1 MTISITLRWHRRT
14 ALAVAALS
22 LAAGAVLAQYPGH
35 IDTEK
40 KKEAANTKLRSIA
53 VLEWTGDRERPSAT
67 RLVPVSLF
75 DGERLQDGGLYLARP
90 VPLALDSGTE
100 YEVESSGVPQGWFDL
115 DGARQI
121 GHDWFGFGKWKPYY
135 PPAPKKPRTTH
146 QKVTVVGSKPAD
158 DRPHFKRREET
169 ETPQGG
175 ATPDTANN
183 GSANKRSADQQ
194 SANDGG
200 SNSTAGASEQI
211 DPNRPRLRRR
221 AQEKAEQAEA
231 AANAPETP
239 GNQADPDRP
248 RLAHGKPADVKDEP
262 KPLELTPAAL
272 GQTVAVSDA
281 ERADHQ
287 TFAYDWKS
295 PEDAA
300 NVKSELEAHAAQ
312 LFKPDTATVTSSA
325 TATHSGA
332 PRTPAGARRRSS
344 AAKPMP
350 PASLLTDVKFSAF
363 ALTYGGGAT
372 LVMTAHEA
380 AGPRSIAL
388 IGAEDIYGKVQ
399 VLWSSITDDTHLDTT
414 PRMTLV
420 DAVDPR
426 GDGHA
431 DLLFEQRNATDRRF
445 VLYSVGATNAEQVFA
460 TDPLPLHP
468 VAQSGE

>member
-1 MTISITLRWHRRT
+1 MGLR
-14 ALAVAALS
+14 LDV
-22 LAAGAVLAQYPGH
+22 
-35 IDTEK
+35 
-40 KKEAANTKLRSIA
+40 N
-53 VLEWTGDRERPSAT
+53 
-67 RLVPVSLF
+67 
-75 DGERLQDGGLYLARP
+75 GERLQDGGLYLARP

-121 GHDWFGFGKWKPYY
+121 GQDWFGFGKWKPYV
-135 PPAPKKPRTTH
+135 PPAPKKPKTAH
-146 QKVTVVGSKPAD
+146 QQVTVVGSKPAD
-158 DRPHFKRREET
+158 DRPHFKRREDSEASQ
-169 ETPQGG
+169 PG
-175 ATPDTANN
+175 ANSS
-183 GSANKRSADQQ
+183 SASADAAKQQ
-194 SANDGG
+194 PGNSGG
-200 SNSTAGASEQI
+200 GNSNAASSEPV

-239 GNQADPDRP
+239 SNQADPDRP
-248 RLAHGKPADVKDEP
+248 RLAHGKPTDAKDEP
-262 KPLELTPAAL
+262 KPPETTPAAL

-295 PEDAA
+295 PEDGA
-300 NVKSELEAHAAQ
+300 NVKKELETQAAQ
-312 LFKPDTATVTSSA
+312 LLKPQTDTVTN
-325 TATHSGA
+325 TAASEHL
-332 PRTPAGARRRSS
+332 S
-344 AAKPMP
+344 AART
-350 PASLLTDVKFSAF
+350 AAQAHHRTSAAENVLTDVKFAAF
-363 ALTYGGGAT
+363 ALTFGGGAT

-388 IGAEDIYGKVQ
+388 IGIEDNYGKGQ
-399 VLWSSITDDTHLDTT
+399 VVWSSITDDTHLDIT
-414 PRMTLV
+414 PLMTLV

-445 VLYSVGATNAEQVFA
+445 VLYSVGATSAEQVFA

-468 VAQSGE
+468 VTQPGE